1 MRKLESIAVLDAPS
15 RGLSIQMELRGY
27 FDLTKPRIMV
37 LLLYTGL
44 GGMIV
49 AAHGWPRLSVTLAT
63 LFGLALSTGGSAAFN
78 MWYDRDIDQ
87 LMKRTQ
93 GRPIPSGLVSPE
105 RALVFS
111 IVMMA
116 AAVIELG
123 ILVNPLTAGLAAAGA
138 FYYSVIYTMWLK
150 RSTPQNIVIGGG
162 AGAFPPL
169 IGAAAATGTVGL
181 PAVFL
186 FLIIF
191 FWTPPHFWS
200 LALYKNDEYRR
211 ANIPMMPV
219 VRGARTTKVQCLVY
233 GIVLMATSLAMPWLT
248 PLSWIYLPV
257 AVALNAAFIYSLWEN
272 LKEPNDSFVYAR
284 RSFFLSI
291 LYLFVLFLI
300 LALASLV

>member
-1 MRKLESIAVLDAPS
+1 MRKLDSIAALEAPS
-15 RGLSIQMELRGY
+15 RELSMQKELRAY
-27 FDLTKPRIMV
+27 FDLTKPRIML

-49 AAHGWPRLSVTLAT
+49 ADHGWPSLSVTILT

-93 GRPIPSGLVSPE
+93 NRPIPAGIISPE
-105 RALVFS
+105 RALAFS
-111 IVMMA
+111 ILLMSASVVLFA
-116 AAVIELG
+116 A
-123 ILVNPLTAGLAAAGA
+123 LVNPLSAVLSGAGA
-138 FYYSVIYTMWLK
+138 FYYAVVYTMWLK
-150 RSTPQNIVIGGG
+150 RRTPQNIVIGGG

-169 IGAAAATGTVGL
+169 IGAAAVTGHIGL
-181 PAVFL
+181 PAIVL

-200 LALYKNDEYRR
+200 LALYKNEEYRR

-219 VRGARTTKVQCLVY
+219 VKGPMTTKVQSLVY
-233 GIVLMATSLAMPWLT
+233 GVVLTASSLAMPWLT
-248 PLSWIYLPV
+248 PLSWFYLPV
-257 AVALNAAFIYSLWEN
+257 TVALNSAFLYTLWET
-272 LKEPNDSFVYAR
+272 LREPHDSFTFAR
-284 RSFFLSI
+284 RSFFVSI
-291 LYLFVLFLI
+291 LYLFVLFLV